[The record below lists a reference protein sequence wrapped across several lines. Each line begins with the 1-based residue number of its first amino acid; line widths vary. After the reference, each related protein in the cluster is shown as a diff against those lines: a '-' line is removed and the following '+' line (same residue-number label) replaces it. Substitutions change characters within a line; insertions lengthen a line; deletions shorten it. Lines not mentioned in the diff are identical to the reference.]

1 MCDKV
6 NGVFSSLYSIIINR
20 KKRDGKRAYTEEELA
35 SAISDVRSG
44 KIGTR
49 RASSLYGIPRST
61 LRNKIFKVNV
71 EVNNLAFLVIFN
83 NFKKKTKTNHPS
95 YYMPIFQVTS
105 FNVYLHKAIC
115 RVFYPSIYY

>member
-1 MCDKV
+1 MHKANVFPDNVFLSLLCDKV
-6 NGVFSSLYSIIINR
+6 NRVFPNRIIFLLTINR

-35 SAISDVRSG
+35 SAISDVQSG

-83 NFKKKTKTNHPS
+83 NLKKNKN
-95 YYMPIFQVTS
+95 
-105 FNVYLHKAIC
+105 
-115 RVFYPSIYY
+115 